1 MEGNFTDMELTLA
14 GAAMYLGGDE
24 TLYSIAASSRV
35 VCVDCAVDNA
45 VTSYAKDF
53 CEFEGVVVDEGT
65 DGRGRGWFRR
75 RLLGR
80 HASVCEPSAGGRGDR
95 RGRGE
100 GSGTRETM
108 GWRGSEKHGER
119 PGNLNEWGPVGAWL
133 A

>member
-24 TLYSIAASSRV
+24 TLYGIAAGKRV

-45 VTSYAKDF
+45 VASYAKDF

-65 DGRGRGWFRR
+65 DGRGRGCFRR

-80 HASVCEPSAGGRGDR
+80 HASVCGPSAGVGETVEVVE
-95 RGRGE
+95 RGRGRERRWDGE
-100 GSGTRETM
+100 GAKSTV
-108 GWRGSEKHGER
+108 SD
-119 PGNLNEWGPVGAWL
+119 PVI
-133 A
+133 